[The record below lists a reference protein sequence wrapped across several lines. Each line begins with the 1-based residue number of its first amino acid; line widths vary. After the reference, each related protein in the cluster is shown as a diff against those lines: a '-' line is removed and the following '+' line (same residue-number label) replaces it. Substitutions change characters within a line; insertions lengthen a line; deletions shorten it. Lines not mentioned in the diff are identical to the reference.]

1 MNSKDYFSKNSLFPP
16 EKPILLD
23 PNVIKTDK
31 KNKICKNLFP
41 SKASLLVP
49 PVARGQ
55 SKFEDSPSPNLIIQT
70 TRLYFNSSRD
80 SPLARNPRESPRSKR
95 AKTSSFKNIKG
106 KTLIFFQIYVFFVS
120 ILIGVSSLPTSN
132 FLFIYKYSLNIEP
145 AKAQFFVS
153 FACFPICLKPLYG
166 IFLDFMNFHG
176 VSKHKVFVIF
186 CVGEAL
192 ANFMGSVLDP
202 QTLLSNFQLNMIL
215 SFFFYSKIVVID
227 AFVVVIIRKFNKKIT
242 CEKQK

>member
-1 MNSKDYFSKNSLFPP
+1 MTSRDNPP
-16 EKPILLD
+16 YSRNPAPHEH
-23 PNVIKTDK
+23 PNLTQQDITKTDK
-31 KNKICKNLFP
+31 KTKICKNLFP
-41 SKASLLVP
+41 HNPTLLVP
-49 PVARGQ
+49 PQ
-55 SKFEDSPSPNLIIQT
+55 IINQPSSTLSPSPNPVLRT
-70 TRLYFNSSRD
+70 TRLYFNSNRI
-80 SPLARNPRESPRSKR
+80 SPEEQHQQ
-95 AKTSSFKNIKG
+95 KTRPVLKKASTLEFIKG
-106 KTLIFFQIYVFFVS
+106 KTLILFQIYVFFVS
-120 ILIGVSSLPTSN
+120 ILIGVSSLPNSN

-166 IFLDFMNFHG
+166 IFLDYMNFHG

-192 ANFMGSVLDP
+192 SNFMGSIIDP

-227 AFVVVIIRKFNKKIT
+227 AFVVVIIRKFNKKVT